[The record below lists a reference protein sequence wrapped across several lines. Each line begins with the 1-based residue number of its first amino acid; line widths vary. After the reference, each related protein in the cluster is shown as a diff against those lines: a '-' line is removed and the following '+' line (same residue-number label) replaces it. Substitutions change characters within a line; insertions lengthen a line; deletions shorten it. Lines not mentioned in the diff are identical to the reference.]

1 MNVGPTEEDDSIFV
15 PHYKKDYG
23 LLFAPINTYMFVKF
37 FHALY
42 ERVCFAKVLIREKI
56 DADLAEMSHDDKV
69 TARICDTEGN
79 VDPALVEL
87 FFKERYE
94 HLLKG
99 IFATTSGLS
108 HGGGLQS
115 SLLGSLHIGYSHNHH
130 LMDHN
135 KYEDFARQLLGKN
148 AFLLFQIDKVLTQAV
163 K

>member
-1 MNVGPTEEDDSIFV
+1 
-15 PHYKKDYG
+15 
-23 LLFAPINTYMFVKF
+23 MFLKF

-42 ERVCFAKVLIREKI
+42 ERICYAKVLIREKI
-56 DADLAEMSHDDKV
+56 DADMVEMSHDDKV
-69 TARICDTEGN
+69 NARISDASGHI
-79 VDPALVEL
+79 DPTLIER

-108 HGGGLQS
+108 HGGGLSS
-115 SLLGSLHIGYSHNHH
+115 SLLGSLALGYSHNHH

-148 AFLLFQIDKVLTQAV
+148 AFLMF
-163 K
+163 

>member
-1 MNVGPTEEDDSIFV
+1 MNVDVSNTEDSIFV
-15 PHYKKDYG
+15 PHCKRGYG
-23 LLFAPINTYMFVKF
+23 LLYAPINTYMFVKF

-42 ERVCFAKVLIREKI
+42 ERICYAKVLIREKI
-56 DADLAEMSHDDKV
+56 DADLAEMAHGDKLA
-69 TARICDTEGN
+69 ARICDSDGN
-79 VDPALVEL
+79 VDASLMGL

-135 KYEDFARQLLGKN
+135 KYEDFAR
-148 AFLLFQIDKVLTQAV
+148 
-163 K
+163 